1 MACSTIQGC
10 ARIKITT
17 IYIHVVCIHTVS
29 HWSANRDCW
38 INPGDMV
45 FTKCV
50 NLIVLHLL
58 IQCIWMLTFQLKDWV
73 H

>member
-38 INPGDMV
+38 INRGDMV
-45 FTKCV
+45 FTECA
-50 NLIVLHLL
+50 NSIVLRLL
-58 IQCIWMLTFQLKDWV
+58 IQCIRMLTFQREDWI